1 MHSAAL
7 RSRRPHGR
15 RWVDASAAA
24 VAAAPQGKPFPRARE
39 ADFAFRVLPP
49 AGAPAAAG
57 SPQQDGRAPPRA
69 QRYPPCSC
77 AGIGG
82 VEAEDARSLALQP
95 LQQLSDWHTAFPR
108 VPSDVGSFPH
118 PVSDACLEGGVM
130 MWPPVH
136 LCLHSVKHSA
146 ARRLACGSEFAV
158 AGRAGRL
165 EVWPW
170 EEAGLAQPR
179 SRSTSRGSARSRSR
193 SGERAAAGQP
203 GRAARGAAR
212 APAAG
217 PGRGRGRGRG
227 RRGAAAAAGAATSAA
242 LAPAAP
248 EVEAVAI
255 EDAPATP
262 PAEPGPPEAAAG
274 GSAKR
279 GARKRA
285 AGAPVHMQRWSSRWR
300 CTA

>member
-1 MHSAAL
+1 
-7 RSRRPHGR
+7 
-15 RWVDASAAA
+15 
-24 VAAAPQGKPFPRARE
+24 
-39 ADFAFRVLPP
+39 
-49 AGAPAAAG
+49 
-57 SPQQDGRAPPRA
+57 
-69 QRYPPCSC
+69 
-77 AGIGG
+77 
-82 VEAEDARSLALQP
+82 
-95 LQQLSDWHTAFPR
+95 
-108 VPSDVGSFPH
+108 
-118 PVSDACLEGGVM
+118 M

-136 LCLHSVKHSA
+136 LCLHGVKHSA
-146 ARRLACGSEFAV
+146 ARRLACGSEYAL

-165 EVWPW
+165 DVWPW

-179 SRSTSRGSARSRSR
+179 SRSTSHGSAPSRSR

-242 LAPAAP
+242 MAPVAP
-248 EVEAVAI
+248 EVEAVAV

-262 PAEPGPPEAAAG
+262 PPELGPPEAAAT

-285 AGAPVHMQRWSSRWR
+285 AGAPGYMQHCLCRWR
-300 CTA
+300 ARREQRRGRACRRRPHAWLGKAPLLPGM